1 MSTEPSRAFDH
12 ENFARDPEGG
22 WDSDDDVQIRGTQR
36 KVLDEQS
43 IHPAVE
49 DIGNI
54 SPGAKPQAPRA
65 GTQQSAQ
72 FGCRVERVDDGVDL
86 IH

>member
-1 MSTEPSRAFDH
+1 MSTEPSRAFGH

-65 GTQQSAQ
+65 GTQPSAQ
-72 FGCRVERVDDGVDL
+72 FGCRGERVDDGVDL

>member
-1 MSTEPSRAFDH
+1 MSTEPSRAFGH

-43 IHPAVE
+43 IHPGMNGVG
-49 DIGNI
+49 DMRVHDLRNRRKTPVHR
-54 SPGAKPQAPRA
+54 SRKPGR
-65 GTQQSAQ
+65 
-72 FGCRVERVDDGVDL
+72 
-86 IH
+86 

>member
-1 MSTEPSRAFDH
+1 MSTEPSRAFGH
-12 ENFARDPEGG
+12 ENFAHDPEGG

-65 GTQQSAQ
+65 GTRLSAES
-72 FGCRVERVDDGVDL
+72 GCRGERVDDGVDL

>member
-1 MSTEPSRAFDH
+1 MSTEPSRAFGH

-22 WDSDDDVQIRGTQR
+22 WDSDDDEQIRGTQR

-43 IHPAVE
+43 IHQAVE

-54 SPGAKPQAPRA
+54 
-65 GTQQSAQ
+65 
-72 FGCRVERVDDGVDL
+72 
-86 IH
+86 